1 MDSLATANRNPP
13 QPAAGDFVKEGSL
26 AGFATDVVQASM
38 TVPVLVDF
46 WAPWCGPCK
55 TLGPMLEKIVKAAG
69 GKLRLVKINI
79 DEPRNQPLAQQLR
92 VQSIPAVYAFIQ
104 GQPVDGFVGALP
116 ESQLKQFVERL
127 AGGKLAPDPVE
138 QLLEDAK
145 AALAAGEV
153 DQAGEAFLAA
163 SRHQPRSVVAL
174 AGLARVAL
182 AKGDLAGAKQA
193 LAQVPAD
200 QANHADIA
208 AATAAL
214 AVAEEAQSASGQL
227 GELERRV
234 AENPTDHQ
242 ARYDLALAAFGAGQR
257 QRAVDELLEV
267 VRRDRNWN
275 DAAARKQLVKL
286 FEALGF
292 ADPISIDGRKRLSSI
307 LFS

>member
-1 MDSLATANRNPP
+1 
-13 QPAAGDFVKEGSL
+13 
-26 AGFATDVVQASM
+26 
-38 TVPVLVDF
+38 
-46 WAPWCGPCK
+46 
-55 TLGPMLEKIVKAAG
+55 
-69 GKLRLVKINI
+69 
-79 DEPRNQPLAQQLR
+79 
-92 VQSIPAVYAFIQ
+92 
-104 GQPVDGFVGALP
+104 
-116 ESQLKQFVERL
+116 
-127 AGGKLAPDPVE
+127 
-138 QLLEDAK
+138 
-145 AALAAGEV
+145 
-153 DQAGEAFLAA
+153 
-163 SRHQPRSVVAL
+163 
-174 AGLARVAL
+174 LARVAL

-214 AVAEEAQSASGQL
+214 AVAEEARSASGQL